1 MAVTQRIKPQ
11 RYGTMNEE
19 DRLTLARL
27 LVKAGYSVQIVRE
40 QVPGKKTTV
49 ISVEFRGEE

>member
-40 QVPGKKTTV
+40 QVPGKKMTV

>member
-1 MAVTQRIKPQ
+1 
-11 RYGTMNEE
+11 MNEE